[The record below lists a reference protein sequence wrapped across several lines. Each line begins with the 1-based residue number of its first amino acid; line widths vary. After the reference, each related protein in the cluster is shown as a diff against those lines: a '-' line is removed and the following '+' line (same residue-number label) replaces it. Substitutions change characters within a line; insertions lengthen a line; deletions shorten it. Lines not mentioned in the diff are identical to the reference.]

1 MCSFLVIVEDLLCEF
16 LPLAVAGE
24 GLALQD
30 QDPLGLQLNN
40 SVCNLKRDCL
50 TRWIWLLMTYVW
62 LVLGLN
68 RGRGH
73 FLNFLAAPMIL

>member
-1 MCSFLVIVEDLLCEF
+1 LCSFLVVVEDLLCEF

-40 SVCNLKRDCL
+40 SVYKLNISASLRL
-50 TRWIWLLMTYVW
+50 TFFEPSVKQELTYGTLAYGRA
-62 LVLGLN
+62 LVK
-68 RGRGH
+68 
-73 FLNFLAAPMIL
+73 

>member
-1 MCSFLVIVEDLLCEF
+1 MCPFLVIVEDLLCEF

-40 SVCNLKRDCL
+40 SVYNLK
-50 TRWIWLLMTYVW
+50 
-62 LVLGLN
+62 GLS
-68 RGRGH
+68 H
-73 FLNFLAAPMIL
+73 EMDLAFDDMHG

>member
-1 MCSFLVIVEDLLCEF
+1 LCPFLVIVEDLLCEF

-40 SVCNLKRDCL
+40 SVYNLK
-50 TRWIWLLMTYVW
+50 
-62 LVLGLN
+62 GLS
-68 RGRGH
+68 H
-73 FLNFLAAPMIL
+73 EMDLAFDDMHG

>member
-1 MCSFLVIVEDLLCEF
+1 LCSFLVIVEDLLCEF

-40 SVCNLKRDCL
+40 SVYNLK
-50 TRWIWLLMTYVW
+50 
-62 LVLGLN
+62 GLS
-68 RGRGH
+68 H
-73 FLNFLAAPMIL
+73 EMDLAFDDMHG